1 MLVSGECNGTSA
13 RARLAQRLDPVT
25 LFYLLHPRRSPSGL
39 SRKQTNKQTEEVNL
53 INFHE
58 LCAWKLYYCIQGLR
72 FIMPIIGSLSYTAP
86 SLGLIVQPPG
96 HRSRARPWCRRGRAL
111 SCSQRRHTVILSSG
125 VACSAHGEQ
134 RGGSVRRLRTRR
146 GDELARSPAMP
157 RPPPSMMPSLR
168 RPCGRPSCSS
178 AAICRLGA
186 AGRPENQ

>member
-1 MLVSGECNGTSA
+1 MTM
-13 RARLAQRLDPVT
+13 VT
-25 LFYLLHPRRSPSGL
+25 
-39 SRKQTNKQTEEVNL
+39 V
-53 INFHE
+53 
-58 LCAWKLYYCIQGLR
+58 QGLR

-134 RGGSVRRLRTRR
+134 RGGSVRRLRTRS

-168 RPCGRPSCSS
+168 RPCAVSTILQQCSHLPSRRRRTSREPVRNTDLESATEFGLRVLKLRRAQVSRALILSGSS
-178 AAICRLGA
+178 SRRRAREIYVPSRRDLT
-186 AGRPENQ
+186 RSH